1 MKNPIL
7 DQREKLSLT
16 RRAFC
21 VTYDVP
27 ISCQSGAELG
37 HVTTI
42 PKSVLQGLRK
52 AGVAED
58 IIEKLPC
65 QYKTWLKAVVRDEM
79 KAYSTGGDA
88 A

>member
-7 DQREKLSLT
+7 EQREKLSLT

-37 HVTTI
+37 HVTTTTALTYFA
-42 PKSVLQGLRK
+42 PPVLN
-52 AGVAED
+52 
-58 IIEKLPC
+58 
-65 QYKTWLKAVVRDEM
+65 
-79 KAYSTGGDA
+79 
-88 A
+88 